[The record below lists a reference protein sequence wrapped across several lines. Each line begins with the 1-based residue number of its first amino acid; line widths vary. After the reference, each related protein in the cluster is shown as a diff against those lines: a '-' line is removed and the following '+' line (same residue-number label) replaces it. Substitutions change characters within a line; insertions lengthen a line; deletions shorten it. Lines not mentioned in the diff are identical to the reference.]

1 MENNNNNTEN
11 INNIESDVKSEK
23 PKRSFAKYYK
33 SEAVKRAKAKYY
45 QKKKQDEEYM
55 QDMRNRALNWYY
67 NNKGPSP
74 NPRGGDLNEIEVY
87 FPKITV

>member
-1 MENNNNNTEN
+1 MENNNEN
-11 INNIESDVKSEK
+11 NNIEAVDVNPEK
-23 PKRSFAKYYK
+23 PKRSYAKYYK

-45 QKKKQDEEYM
+45 QKMKQNEEYM

-67 NNKGPSP
+67 KNKGPSP